1 MNPSTDTIENTLG
14 LNAAAKRPL
23 KKYLIVLA
31 VILLLLGAGVWV
43 WTQNNSRSE
52 IEYVT
57 APVEIK
63 TLTTTVSATGNL
75 EPTNTV
81 EVGIE
86 VSGTIEDVLVDY
98 NDRVKTGQ
106 VMARLDT
113 TKLVSAMTGSKAAL
127 ARYRANIA
135 EAEAAYLNA
144 RNEWERVRK
153 MSAATQGNYPSRQE
167 MDNARTSMEKSAAQV
182 SAAKAQADQASAELK
197 TDEENIR
204 KATVVS
210 PVDGIVLERK
220 VEPGQTVVASMQ
232 TPVLFTMAEDLT
244 VMQAIVSVDEA
255 DIGEVRENQ
264 KVEFSVDAYP
274 NRTFSGTITQ
284 LRLNSQIVNGVV
296 TYDAVVT
303 VENKDLLLRP
313 GMTVTARI
321 VTGMY
326 GNQLSIP
333 NAALRFTPPSEKNN
347 GVKKA
352 KTMTDNTLRNVWVLR
367 EGTPVKIPLKVSRTD
382 GSSTAVT
389 QTSLVKG
396 DRVII
401 GTKEAQ

>member
-1 MNPSTDTIENTLG
+1 MNPSTDTIDNTLG
-14 LNAAAKRPL
+14 LKTAAKRPL
-23 KKYLIVLA
+23 KKYLIIAL
-31 VILLLLGAGVWV
+31 VILMVLGAGIWAWV
-43 WTQNNSRSE
+43 QNQSRSE
-52 IEYVT
+52 VEYVT
-57 APVEIK
+57 APVDIK

-86 VSGTIEDVLVDY
+86 VSGTIDEVLVDY

-144 RNEWERVRK
+144 KNEWERVRK

-167 MDNARTSMEKSAAQV
+167 MDNARTTMEKSAAQV

-326 GNQLSIP
+326 DNQLSIP

-347 GVKKA
+347 GTKKA
-352 KTMTDNTLRNVWVLR
+352 KTTADTTLKHVWVLR
-367 EGTPVKIPLKVSRTD
+367 EGTPVKVPLKVSRTD
-382 GSSTAVT
+382 GTSTAIT

-396 DRVII
+396 DSVII
-401 GTKEAQ
+401 GTKEAE

>member
-57 APVEIK
+57 APVDIK

-113 TKLVSAMTGSKAAL
+113 TKLLSAMTGSRAAL

-135 EAEAAYLNA
+135 EAEASYLNA
-144 RNEWERVRK
+144 KNEWERVRK
-153 MSAATQGNYPSRQE
+153 MSAATQDNYPSRQE

-333 NAALRFTPPSEKNN
+333 NAALRFTPPSEKDN

-352 KTMTDNTLRNVWVLR
+352 KTMTDNTLRHVWVLR